1 MKVFV
6 GECGLEKNNGG
17 GGPITILRVF
27 RENGVKTFS
36 FPGST
41 SVYPGVGRAW
51 GFAGC
56 LAWAFTLAPQNVG
69 IGLAILTSGMIFRS
83 ARLRVARQGK
93 QS

>member
-1 MKVFV
+1 VKVFV

-56 LAWAFTLAPQNVG
+56 LAWAFMIAAERCDRPYNLDFRV
-69 IGLAILTSGMIFRS
+69 IFRS
-83 ARLRVARQGK
+83 VRLRVARQGK